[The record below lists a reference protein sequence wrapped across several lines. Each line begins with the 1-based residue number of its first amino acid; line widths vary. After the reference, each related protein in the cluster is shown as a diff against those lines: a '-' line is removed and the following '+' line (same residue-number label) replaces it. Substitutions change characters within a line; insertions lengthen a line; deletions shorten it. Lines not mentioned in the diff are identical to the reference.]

1 MTDTLREACQRRLES
16 LKCARQPFER
26 EWKEIAKFA
35 APNRSRF
42 LDSDS
47 KRIRSPKM
55 LDEHGIYSF
64 RTLTGGMTS
73 GLSSPS
79 RPWFSLATEEALMEQ
94 YDVRAWLSDVERA
107 MYAFLARTN
116 FYAAVKTGYA
126 ELGLF
131 GTEAC
136 FMEEHPVA
144 GAVCHALT
152 IGTYWIAT
160 SNDLTVDTLYRRAPM
175 TVRQAVDKFGKAV
188 SPRVMSMYDRSSYQ
202 EQVCIYHCVEPREDY
217 DDSKIDSKNM
227 PWRSIYWDEDDGR
240 KDVILRESGY
250 RDKPFWAPRWD
261 TIDNDPWGYSPG
273 MDALPSLRELQLQ
286 AKRRNEAIDNLVKP
300 EKVVDAKVKLTGQPG
315 NTVSVPA
322 ITERMVMVPYEMP
335 YQGIQA
341 ISEQAQGCRD
351 QIDRAAYAD
360 LFMAITNMQGIQ
372 PRTVEEIASRNEEKL
387 TQLGPVI
394 ERVNTEKLEVAIDRT
409 FGIMERGGLL
419 PPAPDDL
426 RGVNLRIDFVS
437 ILTQMQRM
445 VGLGQIERTV
455 SFVGNLAAA
464 FPQAADKLDIDEVV
478 DEYADR
484 AGMPKKLIRSADAVA
499 QIRDQRAQQ
508 QRAQQMAATMP
519 AVKDG
524 ADAAKLLSE
533 TDTGGASLLDRVTG
547 QV

>member
-1 MTDTLREACQRRLES
+1 
-16 LKCARQPFER
+16 
-26 EWKEIAKFA
+26 
-35 APNRSRF
+35 
-42 LDSDS
+42 
-47 KRIRSPKM
+47 
-55 LDEHGIYSF
+55 
-64 RTLTGGMTS
+64 
-73 GLSSPS
+73 
-79 RPWFSLATEEALMEQ
+79 
-94 YDVRAWLSDVERA
+94 
-107 MYAFLARTN
+107 
-116 FYAAVKTGYA
+116 
-126 ELGLF
+126 
-131 GTEAC
+131 
-136 FMEEHPVA
+136 
-144 GAVCHALT
+144 
-152 IGTYWIAT
+152 
-160 SNDLTVDTLYRRAPM
+160 
-175 TVRQAVDKFGKAV
+175 
-188 SPRVMSMYDRSSYQ
+188 
-202 EQVCIYHCVEPREDY
+202 
-217 DDSKIDSKNM
+217 
-227 PWRSIYWDEDDGR
+227 
-240 KDVILRESGY
+240 
-250 RDKPFWAPRWD
+250 
-261 TIDNDPWGYSPG
+261 